1 MLRRMCGIAG
11 STADAEGR
19 DVRAMCATLRHRG
32 PDDEGIHADTRSGVA
47 IGARRLSIMD
57 IDGGHQPLSNE
68 DGTVWAAFNGEI
80 YNHPKL
86 REDLRARG
94 HTFTTSGDTEVL
106 VHLYEE
112 YGEAMVHALEGMFTF
127 AIWDERTQRLLLARD
142 RFGEKPLFLHER
154 GGELLFASELTSL
167 LQVRPELRE
176 LDPVAIDAFFVFA
189 YVPGPGTIVPGVR
202 QLPPG
207 RLLTWERGSAP
218 RERSWWSPPQQPVS
232 RRDPP
237 AAIVAEAKQLFEES
251 VRTRLVADV
260 PVGVFLSGGVDST
273 LVAAVAAQES
283 SKRLQTFTV
292 GYDVGA
298 VNETERARV
307 VAGRL
312 GSEHHEVTLTQDDVA
327 VRAPHVLAS
336 LDQPLGD
343 RATLPL
349 HALSEFARPRV
360 TVALGGE
367 GSDELFGGYPRYRWL
382 ERARRVQA
390 ALPGAALGP
399 LGWTLRRSARFGPA
413 ARAST
418 RLAPTPVLE
427 RNLDWV
433 TSERRHRREAL
444 YGPRLAQLDR
454 GRVIADLAACA
465 GALNGGPAARWLM
478 HLDQRHYLPDDVLVK
493 TDRASMLVSL
503 EIRTVF
509 LHAGLAELAG
519 SLDTSVHLAG
529 SGKALVH
536 AMLPDGLLPS
546 ARGSVGGYRKTAFRV
561 PAAEWLRGPL
571 APVMRGQLRGGTIF
585 EQGFFDRATAIRL
598 VEEHAR
604 GGHDHSDQLWPLL
617 SLGIWAD
624 RFYGRV
630 EH

>member
-1 MLRRMCGIAG
+1 MCGIAG
-11 STADAEGR
+11 STADGEGR

-32 PDDEGIHADTRSGVA
+32 PDDEGIHADARSGVA
-47 IGARRLSIMD
+47 IGARRLAIMD

-86 REDLRARG
+86 RADLRARG
-94 HTFTTSGDTEVL
+94 HTFATNGDTEVL

-127 AIWDERTQRLLLARD
+127 AIWDERAQRLLLARD
-142 RFGEKPLFLHER
+142 RFGEKPLFLHEQD
-154 GGELLFASELTSL
+154 GELLFASELTSL
-167 LQVRPELRE
+167 LEVRPRLRE

-207 RLLTWERGSAP
+207 QLLSWRRGHAC
-218 RERSWWSPPQQPVS
+218 EQRSWWSPPERAVP
-232 RRDPP
+232 RRDDPR
-237 AAIVAEAKQLFEES
+237 AIAAEARALLGEA

-273 LVAAVAAQES
+273 LVAAVAAEES
-283 SKRLQTFTV
+283 STRLRTFTV
-292 GYDVGA
+292 GYDVGG
-298 VNETERARV
+298 VNETERARI
-307 VAGRL
+307 VAERL
-312 GSEHHEVTLTQDDVA
+312 GSEHHEVTLTQAQVA
-327 VRAPHVLAS
+327 ERAPVVLAS

-349 HALSEFARPRV
+349 HAVSEFARPRV

-367 GSDELFGGYPRYRWL
+367 GADELFGGYPRYRWL

-390 ALPGAALGP
+390 ALPGPALGS
-399 LGWTLRRSARFGPA
+399 LGWVLRRTAGFPPT
-413 ARAST
+413 ARASV

-433 TSERRHRREAL
+433 TGERRHLRTAL
-444 YGPRLAQLDR
+444 YGPRLAALDEQ
-454 GRVIADLAACA
+454 RVLGDLAACA
-465 GALNGGPAARWLM
+465 GELNGGPAARWLM

-503 EIRTVF
+503 ELRSVF

-519 SLDTSVHLAG
+519 SLDTSLHLAG
-529 SGKALVH
+529 TGKALVH
-536 AMLPDGLLPS
+536 AMLPAGLLPD
-546 ARGSVGGYRKTAFRV
+546 RRGGYRKTAFRV

-571 APVMRGQLRGGTIF
+571 APAMQDQLAYGTLY
-585 EQGFFDRATAIRL
+585 EEGWFDRAAVGRL
-598 VEEHAR
+598 VREHAAA
-604 GGHDHSDQLWPLL
+604 GADHSDQLWPLL
-617 SLGIWAD
+617 ALGLWAD
-624 RFYGRV
+624 RFHGRDAA
-630 EH
+630 

>member
-1 MLRRMCGIAG
+1 MCGIAG
-11 STADAEGR
+11 STADPQGR

-32 PDDEGIHADTRSGVA
+32 PDDEGIHSDAVSGVS

-57 IDGGHQPLSNE
+57 IDGGHQPLCNE

-86 REDLRARG
+86 REDLRRRG
-94 HTFTTSGDTEVL
+94 HVFATGTDTEVL

-112 YGEAMVHALEGMFTF
+112 YGDAMVHALEGMFAF
-127 AIWDERTQRLLLARD
+127 AVWDQRSRRLLLARD
-142 RFGEKPLFLHER
+142 RFGEKPLFMHES

-167 LQVRPELRE
+167 LEVRPALRE
-176 LDPVAIDAFFVFA
+176 LDPAAIDAFFVFA

-202 QLPPG
+202 QLQPG
-207 RLLTWERGSAP
+207 RMLNWERGRGSQ
-218 RERSWWSPPQQPVS
+218 EHGWFSPPEQALQRRESS
-232 RRDPP
+232 RSI
-237 AAIVAEAKQLFEES
+237 AAEAKQLFEQS

-307 VAGRL
+307 VAERL
-312 GSEHHEVTLTQDDVA
+312 GSEHHEVTLTEQDVSE
-327 VRAPHVLAS
+327 RAPEVLAGM
-336 LDQPLGD
+336 DQPLGD
-343 RATLPL
+343 RAALPL
-349 HALSEFARPRV
+349 HAVSQFARPRV

-367 GSDELFGGYPRYRWL
+367 GADELFGGYPRYRWL
-382 ERARRVQA
+382 ERARRAQA

-399 LGWTLRRSARFGPA
+399 LALALRGAGRWAPA
-413 ARAST
+413 ARASK
-418 RLAPTPVLE
+418 RLAPTPMLE

-433 TSERRHRREAL
+433 TSERRSRRDAL

-454 GRVIADLAACA
+454 TQVLDDLAACA
-465 GALNGGPAARWLM
+465 GELNGGPAARWLM

-503 EIRTVF
+503 ELRTVF
-509 LHAGLAELAG
+509 LHSGLAELAG
-519 SLDTSVHLAG
+519 SLDTSMHLAG
-529 SGKALVH
+529 AGKALVH
-536 AMLPDGLLPS
+536 AMLPPGLLPQ
-546 ARGSVGGYRKTAFRV
+546 RKGGAYRKTAFRV

-571 APVMRGQLRGGTIF
+571 EPLMRRQLQRGVIYEEGY
-585 EQGFFDRATAIRL
+585 FDRAAATRLFDEHQTASC
-598 VEEHAR
+598 
-604 GGHDHSDQLWPLL
+604 DHSDQLWPLL
-617 SLGIWAD
+617 SLGVWAD
-624 RFYGRV
+624 RFYGLD